1 MPRSKTLL
9 NITSWGDKKIVA
21 FKLFLKGKTRSSLD
35 DIEATQGNAFGALYI
50 FKKLAEEMGIA
61 HVVDK
66 KRLPCI
72 LLLLIGRILTQ
83 GSRLKLLEWSK
94 NQEVEEVL
102 GISPKKL
109 TTDA

>member
-1 MPRSKTLL
+1 MPRSKTLR

-21 FKLFLKGKTRSSLD
+21 FKLFLKGKTLSSLD